1 MFCSDILGV
10 IHAKGTSERVSRKNH
25 CLLDGVP
32 LFLCQALNLATLI
45 GKTNVFVDSED
56 DEILRLAEENGF
68 KTLRRNESLA
78 SNTTGG
84 VSLLANFLNSI
95 PESQVPKTVVQL
107 FPPMPI
113 VDIEALEIGLDAVH
127 KLETH
132 NSAFF
137 VGKEKFYSW
146 SEEKPLY
153 GEIGEEIPNSVELD
167 PILYEIPTAYIVNV
181 KAFLQLNS
189 RICAPQ
195 KKLITKDASYQ
206 IDIDEESDFL
216 IASAVSKLPHIK
228 RSFNFFDQARLY
240 YPPIIFWDADG
251 TLTDGW
257 YNSSYG
263 KELFK
268 SFHTYDGIALKTLA
282 GRGVKN
288 CIVTASKSSEII
300 QQRSVITN
308 VHVLYDINDK
318 LKACRDF
325 AAELGF
331 NIRECYYVGNDV
343 NDLIVM
349 GYCGRSFCPSDSDR
363 IVQQTAEVLPI
374 SASEGGVAKAILERL
389 TTEKAIMRRI

>member
-10 IHAKGTSERVSRKNH
+10 IHAKGTSERVRRKNH

-32 LFLCQALNLATLI
+32 LFLCQALNLASLI

-56 DEILRLAEENGF
+56 EEILRLAKENGF
-68 KTLRRNESLA
+68 KILRRDQSLA

-84 VSLLANFLNSI
+84 VSLLANFLNTF
-95 PESQVPKTVVQL
+95 PESQLPKTVVQL

-113 VDIEALEIGLDAVH
+113 LDIEALEIGLEAVH
-127 KLETH
+127 VAKTH

-137 VGKEKFYSW
+137 IGKEKLYTW
-146 SEEKPLY
+146 SKDEPLY
-153 GEIGEEIPNSVELD
+153 AEIGAEIPNSVDLD
-167 PILYEIPTAYIVNV
+167 PILFEIPTAYIVNV
-181 KAFLQLNS
+181 KAFLQLQS

-195 KKLITKDASYQ
+195 KKLNIRDASYQ
-206 IDIDEESDFL
+206 IDIDKESDFL

-228 RSFNFFDQARLY
+228 NNLNFFDQARLY

-257 YNSSYG
+257 YNSSHG

-268 SFHTYDGIALKTLA
+268 SFHTYDGIALKTLTE
-282 GRGVKN
+282 RGVEN

-300 QQRSVITN
+300 EQRANVTN
-308 VHVLYDINDK
+308 VHFLDNINDK

-325 AAELGF
+325 AAERGF

-343 NDLIVM
+343 NDLIIM
-349 GYCGRSFCPSDSDR
+349 GYCGRSFCPSGSDR
-363 IVQQTAEVLPI
+363 IVQQTAEILPV
-374 SASEGGVAKAILERL
+374 SASQGGVAKALLDRL
-389 TTEKAIMRRI
+389 TTEKAIKRRV